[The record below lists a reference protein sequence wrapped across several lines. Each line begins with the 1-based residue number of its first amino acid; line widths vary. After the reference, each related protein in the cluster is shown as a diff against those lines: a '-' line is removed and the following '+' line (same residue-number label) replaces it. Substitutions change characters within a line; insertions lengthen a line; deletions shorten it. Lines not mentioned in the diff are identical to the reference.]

1 MEQLMAIRGVLF
13 DKDGTL
19 IEVNGTWVPLYRQML
34 TENFGVAPDQ
44 VEVMLQAGGY
54 EPETGAFRAG
64 SMLAAGT
71 TGQIVKLWWPE
82 LSAADLKKRTDLI
95 DNEIAPQAKQ
105 FIKPL
110 MELSDVFDE
119 LREMGLMLGIA
130 TNDSF
135 RSAMAQMNH
144 LDVQHYFEHIIGW
157 DSVVIPKPSGHMI
170 EYFCERTGLKP
181 EEVAMVGDNG
191 HDMEEARHGGAG
203 LAVAVLTGNS
213 AHSDIAHMAD
223 HTLDSVALLP
233 ALLRSL

>member
-1 MEQLMAIRGVLF
+1 MAIKGVLF

-34 TENFGVAPDQ
+34 LQDFSVPAAE
-44 VEVMLQAGGY
+44 VEEMLVKGGY
-54 EPETGAFRAG
+54 EPLTGVFRAG
-64 SMLAAGT
+64 STLAAGT
-71 TGQIVKLWWPE
+71 TSQLVQLWWPG
-82 LSAADLKKRTDLI
+82 LSPEEQKKRTQLI
-95 DNEIAPQAKQ
+95 DNDIAPQAKQ

-110 MELSDVFDE
+110 MELSLVFDE
-119 LREMGLMLGIA
+119 LRDMGLRLGVA

-144 LDVQHYFEHIIGW
+144 LDVHHYFDHIIGW

-181 EEVAMVGDNG
+181 GEVAMVGDNG

-223 HTLDSVALLP
+223 HTLTSVADLP

>member
-1 MEQLMAIRGVLF
+1 MAIKGVLF

-34 TENFGVAPDQ
+34 KQDFNVPDSDI
-44 VEVMLQAGGY
+44 EVMLERGGFD
-54 EPETGAFRAG
+54 PATGTFRPG
-64 SMLAAGT
+64 STLAAGT
-71 TGQIVKLWWPE
+71 TGQIVQLWWPE
-82 LSAADLKKRTDLI
+82 LTDEQRKQRVSLI

-110 MELSDVFDE
+110 MELSNVFDE
-119 LREMGLMLGIA
+119 LREMGLRLGVA

-144 LDVQHYFEHIIGW
+144 LDVHHYFDHIIGW
-157 DSVVIPKPSGHMI
+157 DSVVVPKPSGHMI
-170 EYFCERTGLKP
+170 EYFCGKTGLRP

-191 HDMEEARHGGAG
+191 HDMEEARAGGAG
-203 LAVAVLTGNS
+203 LAVAVLSGNS

-223 HTLDSVALLP
+223 HTLDSVAALP

>member
-1 MEQLMAIRGVLF
+1 MAIKGVLF

-34 TENFGVAPDQ
+34 MQDFNVAEGD
-44 VEVMLQAGGY
+44 VEEMLIKGGY
-54 EPETGAFRAG
+54 EPATGAFRAG
-64 SMLAAGT
+64 SALAAGT
-71 TGQIVKLWWPE
+71 TAQIVELWWPGLSREE
-82 LSAADLKKRTDLI
+82 LKARTTLI
-95 DNEIAPQAKQ
+95 DNDIAPRAKE

-110 MELSDVFDE
+110 MELSNVFDE
-119 LREMGLMLGIA
+119 LRAMGLRLGVA

-135 RSAMAQMNH
+135 RSAQAQMHH
-144 LDVQHYFEHIIGW
+144 LDVHHYFEHIIGW

-170 EYFCERTGLKP
+170 EYFCSRTGLKP

-223 HTLDSVALLP
+223 HTLASVAELP
-233 ALLRSL
+233 SLLRGL

>member
-1 MEQLMAIRGVLF
+1 MAIKGVLF

-34 TENFGVAPDQ
+34 VEDFSVPPDD
-44 VEVMLQAGGY
+44 VEAMLVKGGY
-54 EPETGAFRAG
+54 EPSTGAFRAG
-64 SMLAAGT
+64 SALAAGT
-71 TGQIVKLWWPE
+71 TAQIAELWWPT
-82 LSAADLKKRTDLI
+82 LSKDELKKRVSVI
-95 DNEIAPQAKQ
+95 DNDIAPRAKE

-110 MELSDVFDE
+110 MELSNVFDE
-119 LREMGLMLGIA
+119 LRAMGLRLGVA

-135 RSAMAQMNH
+135 RSAHAQMNH
-144 LDVQHYFEHIIGW
+144 LDVHHYFEHIIGW

-170 EYFCERTGLKP
+170 EYFCSKTGLKP

-213 AHSDIAHMAD
+213 AHSEIAHMAD
-223 HTLDSVALLP
+223 HTLASVADLP